1 MVAGRDVSLLRRDG
15 EVNVQSRIQM
25 DLFKARRRAEDEY
38 RSAVAQSGLSESALM
53 AKARRKATALHHPP
67 HVVAGTAAN
76 QVLELS
82 R

>member
-1 MVAGRDVSLLRRDG
+1 M
-15 EVNVQSRIQM
+15 
-25 DLFKARRRAEDEY
+25 
-38 RSAVAQSGLSESALM
+38 QSGQSEAALS
-53 AKARRKATALHHPP
+53 AKARREARALHYPP